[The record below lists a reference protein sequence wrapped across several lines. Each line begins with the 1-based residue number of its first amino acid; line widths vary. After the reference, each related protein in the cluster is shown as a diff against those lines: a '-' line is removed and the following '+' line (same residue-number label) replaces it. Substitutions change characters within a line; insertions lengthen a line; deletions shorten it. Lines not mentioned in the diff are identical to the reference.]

1 MPKYS
6 FKCKACNEVFSV
18 NCKYEVK
25 WDSTCPKC
33 GGSEKTEVFRLEGHG
48 YAQSVTERM
57 GITEIPPHGHF
68 FGEK

>member
-6 FKCKACNEVFSV
+6 FRCKECDEEYTV
-18 NCKYEVK
+18 NCVYEEK
-25 WDSTCPKC
+25 MNAKCPKC
-33 GGSEKTEVFRLEGHG
+33 GSLEKKVIYKPLG
-48 YAQSVTERM
+48 YGRAQSVTERM